1 MVLKI
6 VDAIQA
12 KVGTNI
18 IVDGEACT
26 VRKVDISKTGK
37 HGHAKCRMEAIGM
50 ISGNKKVFVVP
61 GHDRLEVPVVNKM
74 KAQVLSKGDKVVNVM
89 NLENFETLD
98 IACPEQEV
106 FDSLVEGENCEYW
119 EIEGAK
125 VVKRKL

>member
-6 VDAIQA
+6 VDATQA

-37 HGHAKCRMEAIGM
+37 HGHAKCRMEVIGM
-50 ISGNKKVFVVP
+50 ISGNKKVFVSP
-61 GHDRLEVPVVNKM
+61 GHDRFEVPVVNKM

-98 IACPEQEV
+98 LACPEQEV